1 MSIKNRVKKIVYGNA
16 RLEKCYSNFM
26 RKRHM
31 GGCLVN
37 NQGYG
42 RYSCD
47 VIGENNQIIIGKDTF
62 LKDTIFRIR
71 GNENQIIIDDDCT
84 IGAKCSFWIE
94 GTNSII
100 HIGRQ
105 STFTHTVHFCAQE
118 DNISINVGMDC
129 MFSNNIV
136 VRTSDSH
143 PIYRI
148 DDNQRINPAKSVTI
162 GNHVWVAPNT
172 KIMKGVNIENGS
184 IIGSDTIVTKVIPE
198 NSLAVG
204 HPARVVKSNI
214 KWTREILF

>member
-1 MSIKNRVKKIVYGNA
+1 
-16 RLEKCYSNFM
+16 
-26 RKRHM
+26 
-31 GGCLVN
+31 
-37 NQGYG
+37 
-42 RYSCD
+42 
-47 VIGENNQIIIGKDTF
+47 
-62 LKDTIFRIR
+62 
-71 GNENQIIIDDDCT
+71 
-84 IGAKCSFWIE
+84 
-94 GTNSII
+94 
-100 HIGRQ
+100 
-105 STFTHTVHFCAQE
+105 
-118 DNISINVGMDC
+118 

-214 KWTREILF
+214 KWTRENLF